1 MESTSSDQSAATSGQ
16 DAPNA
21 VATAPI
27 TVEQAA
33 AVLGVSVTTVKRRI
47 RAGSLR
53 GEQAQRP
60 QGMVWLVYLDPA
72 ATPSAEERPPAA
84 SVAATA
90 PTTLTAQAD
99 AMVSLIQTTIAT
111 VLGPLVGQIDA
122 QRQTIERQADRI
134 AELEREN
141 GMLSERLTAPAPAHS
156 PVASNLRPEPVT
168 PPSEPATPRSWWSAR
183 WAFVL
188 AAIVL
193 LAVAGLWLLLPR

>member
-1 MESTSSDQSAATSGQ
+1 MTDQVAATSGH

-21 VATAPI
+21 AATAPI

-47 RAGSLR
+47 RTGALR

-60 QGMVWLVYLDPA
+60 QGTVWLVYLDPA
-72 ATPSAEERPPAA
+72 ATPAVEERPPAA

-90 PTTLTAQAD
+90 AATTPAAE

-122 QRQTIERQADRI
+122 QRQTIERQADQLVTQAELIGQLR
-134 AELEREN
+134 AELE
-141 GMLSERLTAPAPAHS
+141 SERRAHS
-156 PVASNLRPEPVT
+156 PGASILTPDPVT
-168 PPSEPATPRSWWSAR
+168 RPSDRAAPRSWWSGR
-183 WAFVL
+183 WGYAL
-188 AAIVL
+188 AMLALAI
-193 LAVAGLWLLLPR
+193 AVVSWLR